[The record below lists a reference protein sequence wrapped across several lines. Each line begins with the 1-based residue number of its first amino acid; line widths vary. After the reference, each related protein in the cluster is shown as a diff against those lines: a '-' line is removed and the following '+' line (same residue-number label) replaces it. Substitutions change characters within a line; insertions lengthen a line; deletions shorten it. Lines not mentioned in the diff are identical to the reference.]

1 MVLVT
6 GQGPEGPETV
16 RLYRHYDGYPD
27 QSLLDIGRILSETD
41 LSKGP
46 AHLAGE
52 LSSKATDE
60 KGRPDFHIDGGP
72 WAREADPR
80 KDDILKEEG
89 SPSLVDWYYRIDTGA
104 RRVDVYG
111 FHDGKF
117 VSDNIVGY
125 EKREPCSPFDYLR
138 KAGQEY
144 RQRVENA
151 CTLIER
157 IGFGVSAKAPTEE
170 DIARRAL
177 ETLAGAPKDTP
188 LGDLYDD
195 RPDIASAVNMLIHG
209 FEYPDHSWKTMGR
222 ILDEVEAARAKT
234 VPPSGLD
241 SVPVNERLLDN
252 PTGEE
257 GKTNKNKERRMAKPK
272 AKKGAQD
279 VTEEQG
285 VQQEQ
290 ASTEARQEPIAEA
303 RPEAPEQEAVAEK
316 APQKRHFQKAHPN
329 DKPFAL
335 AIPYEDNDE
344 AKKAGAVWFGA
355 LKTWAVPSDT
365 KREPFQKWYP
375 KAGEDGAGADEASTR
390 AIEANRVFADPTGRK
405 ATLLLIAACESE
417 KTTARDL
424 TQLVLLGADPCA
436 QQSKGATGLH
446 RAAESGNV
454 DCAKFLLDAGADVD
468 ARDHKGR
475 TPLLKGAYYG
485 SAGVVTEL
493 LKAGADKAAVDEAGN
508 GFEAACAAGAAA
520 KHDATP
526 EDKVVA
532 TLAAFSAAPEARA
545 EQSTAKEYA
554 KARGR

>member
-52 LSSKATDE
+52 LSSKTTDE
-60 KGRPDFHIDGGP
+60 KGRPDFRIEGGP
-72 WAREADPR
+72 WPRAADPR
-80 KDDILKEEG
+80 KDDNRDMVE
-89 SPSLVDWYYRIDTGA
+89 WYYRIDTGA

-111 FHDGKF
+111 FHDGKL
-117 VSDNIVGY
+117 VSDTIKGY

-144 RQRVENA
+144 RQRVETA
-151 CTLIER
+151 CSLIER
-157 IGFGVSAKAPTEE
+157 IGFGVSAPAPTEE
-170 DIARRAL
+170 DIVRRAL
-177 ETLAGAPKDTP
+177 EALAGAPKDTP

-222 ILDEVEAARAKT
+222 IVEEVTAARAKT

-241 SVPVNERLLDN
+241 SSPINERLLDN

-272 AKKGAQD
+272 VKKETTAAP
-279 VTEEQG
+279 EEQG
-285 VQQEQ
+285 PEQ
-290 ASTEARQEPIAEA
+290 AVQEARQEPIAEA

-316 APQKRHFQKAHPN
+316 APQKRHFQKAHPD

-335 AIPYEDNDE
+335 AIPYEDKDE

-375 KAGEDGAGADEASTR
+375 KAGEDGAGADEASSR

-454 DCAKFLLDAGADVD
+454 DAAKFLLDAGADVD

-475 TPLLKGAYYG
+475 TALLKAAYYG

-520 KHDATP
+520 KRDATP

-532 TLAAFSAAPEARA
+532 TLAAFSAEPEAKA